1 MTWLAWRQFRP
12 QALTGAGLTV
22 ALAAWVVWLG
32 LRIHAF
38 EDRVLNCSATTCDAV
53 RRDFIETFARSVD
66 ITGAIALAVPAVIGI
81 FWGAPLIAR
90 ELENEAFTAG
100 LDPRASAGPAGSPS
114 SWPSS
119 PSPPPSVG
127 ALLAVLLSWA
137 AEPFDALV
145 GSRFGAMTF
154 GARGIVLLGYA
165 VFAFI
170 LGMTTGLL
178 LRRTL
183 PAMAVTLVV
192 LVTVP
197 LAMPLLVRQHLI
209 APVERSIGLEQAVSE
224 GEIDSLGMSEDGPDV
239 PVEIGGYNLPG
250 VWMLSGRTAL
260 EHADG
265 TVVTA
270 AELHGCQTGT
280 MAGDLTCLDEEAGGG
295 VHFDVTY
302 HPADRYWPFQ
312 GIETGILLALG
323 AALAGLAFRRMPRAA
338 G

>member
-22 ALAAWVVWLG
+22 ALAAWIVWLG

-38 EDRVLNCSATTCDAV
+38 EDRVLSCSATTCDAV

-90 ELENEAFTAG
+90 ELENGTHRLVWTQGVSRTRWLAVKLAIV
-100 LDPRASAGPAGSPS
+100 AVAAAI
-114 SWPSS
+114 
-119 PSPPPSVG
+119 VG

-183 PAMAVTLVV
+183 PAMAVTLVL
-192 LVTVP
+192 LVAVQ

-209 APVERSIGLEQAVSE
+209 APVERSVSLEQAVSE

-280 MAGDLTCLDEEAGGG
+280 MAGDLTCLDEEAGG

>member
-1 MTWLAWRQFRP
+1 M
-12 QALTGAGLTV
+12 
-22 ALAAWVVWLG
+22 
-32 LRIHAF
+32 
-38 EDRVLNCSATTCDAV
+38 
-53 RRDFIETFARSVD
+53 
-66 ITGAIALAVPAVIGI
+66 
-81 FWGAPLIAR
+81 
-90 ELENEAFTAG
+90 
-100 LDPRASAGPAGSPS
+100 
-114 SWPSS
+114 
-119 PSPPPSVG
+119 
-127 ALLAVLLSWA
+127 LLSWA

-183 PAMAVTLVV
+183 PAMAVTLVL
-192 LVTVP
+192 LVAVQ

-209 APVERSIGLEQAVSE
+209 APVERSVSLEQAVSE